1 MKRLLLCVVGLL
13 AFQLWA
19 GTRTV
24 AHFLHSGEAA
34 LFAVPDG
41 CSFASATA
49 SSAAG
54 ASVAVTVGEPTTM
67 NSVTLVSVTV
77 ANDATVTVVFADGAP
92 SFAGRPSKV
101 LRERI
106 RAQVVNPEDVPLADV
121 SATPSSRGASRLKL
135 ATVSTPSVDVLVLS
149 PHDHLALWEKYK
161 AARAAAHPELKFA
174 VQDLDDV
181 YTVHPLGSTGVRN
194 YAESIHAFLRDYVPE
209 YGVSYVILGG
219 SWMDA

>member
-1 MKRLLLCVVGLL
+1 MKRLLLCVAGLL

-24 AHFLHSGEAA
+24 AHSLRAGEVA

-41 CSFASATA
+41 CSFASASA

-77 ANDATVTVVFADGAP
+77 AADATVTVVFADGAP
-92 SFAGRPSKV
+92 SFTGRPAKV

-106 RAQVVNPEDVPLADV
+106 RAQVVNPAVSSFVLAV
-121 SATPSSRGASRLKL
+121 IVALTNRFGS
-135 ATVSTPSVDVLVLS
+135 VSVDTHGQCDVWS
-149 PHDHLALWEKYK
+149 
-161 AARAAAHPELKFA
+161 AR
-174 VQDLDDV
+174 DL
-181 YTVHPLGSTGVRN
+181 
-194 YAESIHAFLRDYVPE
+194 
-209 YGVSYVILGG
+209 
-219 SWMDA
+219 